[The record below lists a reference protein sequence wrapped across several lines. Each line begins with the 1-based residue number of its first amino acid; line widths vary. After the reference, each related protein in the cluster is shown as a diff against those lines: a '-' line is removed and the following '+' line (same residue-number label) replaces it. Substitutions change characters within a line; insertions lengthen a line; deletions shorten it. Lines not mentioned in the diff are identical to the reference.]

1 MKKLLFLLLAF
12 ICFTLTSCEDCG
24 CMYKTDSIGTNL
36 FDSGD
41 ELIEAPVYYG
51 SAVFSQNPKNPIK
64 IIEMDSCEYLRI
76 NLAGSSDA
84 IFIHRGNCKYCKE
97 RNRKMFES
105 VLEEYGFERPTT
117 EY

>member
-1 MKKLLFLLLAF
+1 MKKLLFILLS
-12 ICFTLTSCEDCG
+12 IISITLISCEDCN
-24 CMYKTDSIGTNL
+24 CFYKDDSIGTDL
-36 FDSGD
+36 FDAGGK
-41 ELIEAPVYYG
+41 IVEAPVYTG
-51 SAVFSQNPKNPIK
+51 DAVFSQNSKNPIK

-76 NLAGSSDA
+76 NLAGNSGA

-105 VLEEYGFERPTT
+105 ILEEYGFEHPTT